1 MLPSA
6 GLRTPRVAVAEGP
19 RPIAKQTSPL
29 HVDVVAVKAPLG
41 AEKVVGVAPALPP
54 TPRLTVTPFPIP
66 RVAHKLTNAP
76 PQLVVVEVTVT
87 PEGKVTPV
95 GIEIAL
101 VMDPTPL
108 VRDPTPLV
116 MDATTLDS
124 CERIEEM
131 EAVASLWTEEIML
144 LRLVGLVTPLV
155 RESMMLEA
163 SDTTEEM
170 TPVADAPISLV
181 REPTALVILEM
192 MGTEENPGMDVL
204 PVVPTL
210 MIEDAPFVASLRME
224 EMALVGFAPEV
235 IPVIS
240 DARED
245 ATPEGK
251 TLVGSPVISLAI
263 ELSALDPREVALVK
277 PPRIEETWDGSLEVS
292 MGPTVGT
299 PEKLGR
305 VSLEVVEPALTID
318 EIGTET
324 PPDAP
329 AVALTETGGR
339 RVEAADERT
348 ANWTPLRVT
357 PLVREL

>member
-1 MLPSA
+1 
-6 GLRTPRVAVAEGP
+6 
-19 RPIAKQTSPL
+19 
-29 HVDVVAVKAPLG
+29 
-41 AEKVVGVAPALPP
+41 
-54 TPRLTVTPFPIP
+54 
-66 RVAHKLTNAP
+66 
-76 PQLVVVEVTVT
+76 
-87 PEGKVTPV
+87 
-95 GIEIAL
+95 
-101 VMDPTPL
+101 
-108 VRDPTPLV
+108 
-116 MDATTLDS
+116 
-124 CERIEEM
+124 
-131 EAVASLWTEEIML
+131 ML

-277 PPRIEETWDGSLEVS
+277 PPRIEET
-292 MGPTVGT
+292 
-299 PEKLGR
+299 
-305 VSLEVVEPALTID
+305 
-318 EIGTET
+318 
-324 PPDAP
+324 
-329 AVALTETGGR
+329 
-339 RVEAADERT
+339 
-348 ANWTPLRVT
+348 
-357 PLVREL
+357 